1 MPAERV
7 LIIGGRIDNVRKA
20 VEQGLGV
27 VYLQQPG
34 QFTPEHAKLVDAA
47 LLVDFAD
54 WSVVEPLVTAAHKV
68 YGFTRVATTGEAGV
82 EIAGRINDLL
92 GLGGVS
98 HGVAHLLRDKLRMR
112 EHLTRVGATTVP
124 AAEVTGRA
132 ALEAFGDAHGYP
144 FIVKPVDGI
153 ASLGIQLVRGPREL
167 DAAWDRIVE
176 LRSADHQFA
185 QYFPLDRFV
194 AEGYIEGPE
203 YSVEA
208 FTFEGRHVIVAIT
221 EKLTDDNFVEAGHV
235 IPARIGPD
243 AEQSI
248 EAAVVDFLDAV
259 GVAHGPTHTELRLSP
274 DGPRVIESHN
284 RPGGDR
290 IRDLV
295 EAAYDF
301 DMEAYTVAWPCPGL
315 PAPAGRPPLV
325 QAAATRFLTAEPGVV
340 SRTEGAEEARAL
352 DGVVDLDLS
361 VAAGDEVAALRSSWD
376 RIGQVIAVGADAD
389 AALAVCE
396 EVCARTVIVTGDGP
410 AGAGDGAGR

>member
-1 MPAERV
+1 MSAERV
-7 LIIGGRIDNVRKA
+7 LIIGGRIENVRKA

-47 LLVDFAD
+47 FLVDFAD
-54 WSVVEPLVTAAHKV
+54 WSVVEPIVTAAHKV

-98 HGVAHLLRDKLRMR
+98 HEVARLLRDKLSMR
-112 EHLTRVGATTVP
+112 EHLSRVGASTVP
-124 AAEVTGRA
+124 AVEVTDRA
-132 ALEAFGDAHGYP
+132 ALEEFGAAHGYP

-153 ASLGIQLVRGPREL
+153 ASLGIQLVRGPQEVG
-167 DAAWDRIVE
+167 AAWDRIVE
-176 LRSADHQFA
+176 LRASDHQFA

-203 YSVEA
+203 FSVEA
-208 FTFEGRHVIVAIT
+208 FTFEGRHVIVAVT
-221 EKLTDDNFVEAGHV
+221 EKLTDGNFVEAGHV
-235 IPARIGPD
+235 IPARIDMD
-243 AEQSI
+243 AERAV
-248 EAAVVDFLDAV
+248 EAAVVEFLDAM
-259 GVAHGPTHTELRLSP
+259 GVVHGPTHTELRLSP
-274 DGPRVIESHN
+274 DGPQVIESHN

-295 EAAYDF
+295 EAAYGF

-315 PAPAGRPPLV
+315 PAPTERPPLR

-340 SRTEGAEEARAL
+340 SRIEGAEEVRAL
-352 DGVVDLDLS
+352 EGVVELDLS
-361 VAAGDEVAALRSSWD
+361 VSTGDEVAALRSSWD
-376 RIGQVIAVGADAD
+376 RIGQVIAVGADPD
-389 AALAVCE
+389 AALATCE
-396 EVCARTVIVTGDGP
+396 EACARTVVVTGDGRADAEP
-410 AGAGDGAGR
+410 GTGR